1 MYLLILHRKS
11 AYHSLGL
18 PVYPG
23 TQTRQ
28 LANCGSQA
36 SPLPRYE
43 RPPKPRIALSR
54 GGYEYPALLGVS
66 AALVLIG
73 PGDWSL
79 DACPGAAPTGPLIS
93 PISTGSSS
101 LVVRCAMAAT
111 DFVLGRGAPASMIT
125 RLALRI
131 IGRSLGW
138 PARRLVVAEPGRPA
152 AVIQRSQQRD
162 VPHL

>member
-1 MYLLILHRKS
+1 M
-11 AYHSLGL
+11 
-18 PVYPG
+18 PG
-23 TQTRQ
+23 IGGFGH
-28 LANCGSQA
+28 CP

-131 IGRSLGW
+131 IGRSLGS

-162 VPHL
+162 VPHLLVPAARGPCQR